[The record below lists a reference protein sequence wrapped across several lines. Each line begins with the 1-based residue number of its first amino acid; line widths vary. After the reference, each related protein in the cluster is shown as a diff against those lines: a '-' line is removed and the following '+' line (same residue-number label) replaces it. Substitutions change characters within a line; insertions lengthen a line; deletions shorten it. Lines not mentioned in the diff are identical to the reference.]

1 MNARRRLG
9 SLVVVLCAVNVL
21 VALDFLGASVLLDP
35 IGHDLHMSTAEL
47 AWVVNG
53 YLLTLAAPL
62 IAVGR
67 AADRFGAVRLT
78 RWGLLAFAL
87 GALVTGLAPS
97 AGVLVVGRMVQ
108 GFGASILAATGL
120 TLVNASAA
128 PDDRGRLVGI
138 WAGVGAVGSA
148 AGPLVAGL
156 IEAVSVWRVFFLI
169 DVPIALLVAWVLR
182 AERDNPAGRSTE
194 PIGFR
199 AVGALTIGLGL
210 GVFAVLQAPESGWW
224 SASVVGAGLGGVTLA
239 GWFLWEE
246 RRAPLPLLDRR
257 LFEQGRYTAI
267 AITAF
272 VGNAAFAVVA
282 FLASLYLQ
290 QVQDLDAVAA
300 GTVFLAM
307 TIPLMVLSPIAGAAT
322 RRMRADLLMAAGL
335 LVVALSVAIFAT
347 LGTETG
353 VALVVVALVF
363 SGIGQAFVFNVS
375 NVAAMRSVDAAGG
388 GLASGVINEVRQL
401 GALIGLAAVG
411 AAFAGI
417 QHATGGD
424 AASAFVHALRVP
436 SAVLAVVCVA
446 AGVIVARSAPT

>member
-1 MNARRRLG
+1 MNTRRRLG
-9 SLVVVLCAVNVL
+9 TLVVVLCAVNVL
-21 VALDFLGASVLLDP
+21 VALDFLGASVLLEP
-35 IGHDLHMSTAEL
+35 IGHDLHMSTADL

-87 GALVTGLAPS
+87 GALVTGLAPT
-97 AGVLVVGRMVQ
+97 AEVLVAGRMVQ

-120 TLVNASAA
+120 TLVSASAA
-128 PDDRGRLVGI
+128 PDYRGRVVGI

-156 IEAVSVWRVFFLI
+156 IEAASVWRVFFLI
-169 DVPIALLVAWVLR
+169 DVPIALVVAWFLR
-182 AERDNPAGRSTE
+182 TEHDDPADRSTE

-199 AVGALTIGLGL
+199 GVGALTVGLGL

-224 SASVVGAGLGGVTLA
+224 SASVVGDGVGAAVLLA
-239 GWFLWEE
+239 WFLWEE
-246 RRAPLPLLDRR
+246 RRSPRPLVDRR

-282 FLASLYLQ
+282 FFASLYLQ
-290 QVQDLDAVAA
+290 QVQDLDAVEA
-300 GTVFLAM
+300 GAVFLAM

-322 RRMRADLLMAAGL
+322 RRMRANLLMAGGL
-335 LVVALSVAIFAT
+335 IVVALSVALFAT
-347 LGTETG
+347 FGTQTG
-353 VALVVVALVF
+353 IVVVVVALVL

-375 NVAAMRSVDAAGG
+375 NVAAMSSVDPGGG

-417 QHATGGD
+417 QHAAGGGE
-424 AASAFVHALRVP
+424 ASGFVHALRAP
-436 SAVLAVVCVA
+436 SLVLAAVCVA
-446 AGVIVARSAPT
+446 AGIVVARSEPT

>member
-1 MNARRRLG
+1 MRARLG
-9 SLVVVLCAVNVL
+9 TLVVVLCAVNVL

-78 RWGLLAFAL
+78 RWGLLAFAA
-87 GALVTGLAPS
+87 GALVTGLAPT
-97 AGVLVVGRMVQ
+97 AEALVVGRMVQ

-128 PDDRGRLVGI
+128 PDDRGRVVGI

-156 IEAVSVWRVFFLI
+156 IEAASVWRVFFLI
-169 DVPIALLVAWVLR
+169 DVPIALVVAWLLR
-182 AERDNPAGRSTE
+182 READNPADRSTE
-194 PIGFR
+194 PIGAR
-199 AVGALTIGLGL
+199 AVGALTVGLGL

-224 SASVVGAGLGGVTLA
+224 SAPVVGAGAGAVVLLA
-239 GWFLWEE
+239 WFGWEE
-246 RRAPLPLLDRR
+246 HSAPRPLLDRR

-282 FLASLYLQ
+282 FFASLYLQ
-290 QVQDLDAVAA
+290 QVLDLDAVEA
-300 GTVFLAM
+300 GAVFLAM

-322 RRMRADLLMAAGL
+322 RRMRANRLMAGGL
-335 LVVALSVAIFAT
+335 IVVGLSVALFAT
-347 LGTETG
+347 LGTQTG
-353 VALVVVALVF
+353 VVVVVVALAL

-375 NVAAMRSVDAAGG
+375 NVAAMSSVDPAGG

-417 QHATGGD
+417 QHAAGGD
-424 AASAFVHALRVP
+424 EASGFVHALRAP
-436 SAVLAVVCVA
+436 SIALAVVCVV
-446 AGVIVARSAPT
+446 AGLVVGRSSPT